1 MMKAYSFGGLFN
13 RPEDINYAFMEFE
26 NFVVREVMIGDKSKG
41 EYHIKILDGSNL
53 ANAVGFFRRELLG
66 CEVDIVDP
74 SGVLHLE
81 YPIYVVA
88 KDEMAKSAMAA
99 NFEQID
105 SKVRKHKGGQPI
117 EGGSDG

>member
-1 MMKAYSFGGLFN
+1 MLKAYSYGMSV
-13 RPEDINYAFMEFE
+13 RPEDINYATMEFE
-26 NFVVREVMIGDKSKG
+26 HFVVREVLIGEEPKG
-41 EYHIKILDGSNL
+41 EYHIKILDRSNL

-66 CEVDIVDP
+66 CEVGLVDP

-105 SKVRKHKGGQPI
+105 SKVKGHKGGQPI
-117 EGGSDG
+117 EEGGPDG